1 MKLFNLRALQLLRVT
16 PLLLFCSLTCNNTP
30 TVSLIRHR
38 SVDSLIVSA
47 EVSVHFLGR
56 CPLRSTFVLAHDFD
70 SDIYVIDEQLTTTLR
85 TYTMT
90 LFSVFSTLFVISSVT
105 PM

>member
-16 PLLLFCSLTCNNTP
+16 PLLLLCSLTCNHTS

-47 EVSVHFLGR
+47 EVSVHFQLR
-56 CPLRSTFVLAHDFD
+56 YPLRSTFVLAHDFD
-70 SDIYVIDEQLTTTLR
+70 TDIYVIDEQLTTTLR

>member
-1 MKLFNLRALQLLRVT
+1 MKLSNIRALRVSHVAYFYFGI
-16 PLLLFCSLTCNNTP
+16 LSCNRTCP
-30 TVSLIRHR
+30 ASLIRHR
-38 SVDSLIVSA
+38 LADLLIVSA

-85 TYTMT
+85 IYTTT